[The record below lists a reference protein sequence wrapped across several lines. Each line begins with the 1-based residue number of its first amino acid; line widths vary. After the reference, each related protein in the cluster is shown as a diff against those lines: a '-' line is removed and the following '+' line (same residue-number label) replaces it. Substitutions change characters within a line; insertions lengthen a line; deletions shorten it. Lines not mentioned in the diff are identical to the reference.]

1 MRLSIELFIRPIVLS
16 FPGSLQF
23 GFWKYYYLFN
33 SISYIS
39 LISLFHLALWAFSL
53 GIVCI
58 HIFLILFGYSY
69 HHSELLV
76 WDFIQVVL
84 IQIIITELVIFGE
97 DIFPCFFY
105 IFIIAWWHIHL
116 KLLYWLNLFLKK
128 IQVTF
133 LFSVEVFAMF
143 RILLIC
149 SRSEVSF
156 SDMTSVQGYILDLL
170 WERATM
176 GTTSCYSRVTIPLL
190 VCVVSLSPQA
200 TLTCA
205 GSGSTPSVVS
215 PQLFSVCVPGCLR
228 LVQLWPLICL
238 HNFCQVLCDLRT
250 GVSHIGSALV
260 SSLGPLPPQVV

>member
-1 MRLSIELFIRPIVLS
+1 ME
-16 FPGSLQF
+16 
-23 GFWKYYYLFN
+23 KTY
-33 SISYIS
+33 
-39 LISLFHLALWAFSL
+39 
-53 GIVCI
+53 
-58 HIFLILFGYSY
+58 FL
-69 HHSELLV
+69 V
-76 WDFIQVVL
+76 
-84 IQIIITELVIFGE
+84 
-97 DIFPCFFY
+97 FFY

-200 TLTCA
+200 TLPCA
-205 GSGSTPSVVS
+205 GSGSTPSVVF

-228 LVQLWPLICL
+228 LVQLWPLFCL

>member
-1 MRLSIELFIRPIVLS
+1 M
-16 FPGSLQF
+16 
-23 GFWKYYYLFN
+23 
-33 SISYIS
+33 
-39 LISLFHLALWAFSL
+39 
-53 GIVCI
+53 CI

-97 DIFPCFFY
+97 DIFPCFFLY
-105 IFIIAWWHIHL
+105 FYYCMVTYTPEVT
-116 KLLYWLNLFLKK
+116 LLVESFFKK

-170 WERATM
+170 
-176 GTTSCYSRVTIPLL
+176 
-190 VCVVSLSPQA
+190 
-200 TLTCA
+200 
-205 GSGSTPSVVS
+205 
-215 PQLFSVCVPGCLR
+215 
-228 LVQLWPLICL
+228 
-238 HNFCQVLCDLRT
+238 
-250 GVSHIGSALV
+250 
-260 SSLGPLPPQVV
+260 